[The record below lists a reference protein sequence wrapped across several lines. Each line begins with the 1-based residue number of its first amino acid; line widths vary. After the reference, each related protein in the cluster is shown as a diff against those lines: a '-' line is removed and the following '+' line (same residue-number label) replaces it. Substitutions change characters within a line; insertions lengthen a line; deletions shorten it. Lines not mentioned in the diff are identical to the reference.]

1 MCSSDLIILPGAFFY
16 LLAFKYMKL
25 PSNYFYIGLL
35 YLIGTLAYVIFQIV
49 AADPRSTAEAMV
61 MQVVAQKMIA
71 LLSTATIFSF
81 SFAFERLQKSLF

>member
-1 MCSSDLIILPGAFFY
+1 MN
-16 LLAFKYMKL
+16 L

-35 YLIGTLAYVIFQIV
+35 YLMGTLAYVIFQIV